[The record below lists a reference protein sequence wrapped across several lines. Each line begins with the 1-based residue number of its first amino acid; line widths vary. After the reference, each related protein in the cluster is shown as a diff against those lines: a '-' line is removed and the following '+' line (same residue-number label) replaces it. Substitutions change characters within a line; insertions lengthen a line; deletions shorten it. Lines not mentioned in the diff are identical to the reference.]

1 MKLIGPWFSGYT
13 RRVGITLN
21 LLGISFE
28 HLPYHAYEQQ
38 ELIRPFSPMV
48 KVPALVLDDGT
59 ILYDSG
65 SIIEYLHEEVGPER
79 ALLAPSGVDRRDAL
93 QFIGIAS
100 AIYGKLSNIFDE
112 SLRPSEHQ
120 IASIVE
126 SFRQQALAGFQ
137 MIESRAGSG
146 WLVGDALS
154 QADVMV
160 AITYQTASLA
170 VMPDVVHPV
179 AFPRL
184 ARLAARA
191 MEMEEFS
198 STLPFV
204 QP

>member
-13 RRVGITLN
+13 RRVGITLK
-21 LLGISFE
+21 LLGIPFE

-65 SIIEYLHEEVGPER
+65 NIIEYLHEEVGPER
-79 ALLAPSGVDRRDAL
+79 ALLAPSGADRRDAL
-93 QFIGIAS
+93 QFVGIAS
-100 AIYGKLSNIFDE
+100 AIYGKLSDIYDE
-112 SLRPSEHQ
+112 SLRPPEHQ

-126 SFRQQALAGFQ
+126 SLRQQALAGFQ

-146 WLVGDALS
+146 WLVGNALS

-160 AITYQTASLA
+160 VITYQSASLA
-170 VMPDVVHPV
+170 LMPDVVHPV
-179 AFPRL
+179 AFPKL

-191 MEMEEFS
+191 MEMDEFS
-198 STLPFV
+198 STLPFK
-204 QP
+204 QQ